1 MAIFLSLR
9 CKTLHVVWR
18 ATPRWTTS
26 ARCDWVFPLTKHC
39 SATRLVSLLRLPH
52 NPQRAL
58 SGFFS
63 PPTSS
68 QELFQFHQC
77 FGLSRQQ
84 LGTATPAGSPHT
96 VRGLGCM
103 GFACPSG
110 PFSAAR
116 PWHGS
121 SVFSGIACFCRTESS
136 LIASRAFQEKAEL
149 CELARVSVSSAAT

>member
-9 CKTLHVVWR
+9 CKTLRVAWR

-52 NPQRAL
+52 NVR
-58 SGFFS
+58 S
-63 PPTSS
+63 P
-68 QELFQFHQC
+68 
-77 FGLSRQQ
+77 
-84 LGTATPAGSPHT
+84 
-96 VRGLGCM
+96 V
-103 GFACPSG
+103 
-110 PFSAAR
+110 
-116 PWHGS
+116 S
-121 SVFSGIACFCRTESS
+121 SVRQRVHKSFSSFINALVSPGSNWELRPLPDPHIQYAALDAWVLLALLGHFLQQDRGMEARSSAESHAFVGLTESS